1 MGKDLEIGAP
11 NLQIEEPS
19 QNDKITTDPTA
30 NETSEIDYRK
40 KDEQLGDKQLEL
52 NSEKPNAN
60 TGAVINGSNPPMERV
75 NFNIANCS
83 SKVSDVKDKGA
94 YDTKVTPSLELS
106 LKRMKDDAESNPHD
120 KNVLRHSDLSAFSR
134 QENPITLNSRQ
145 NENHYSLLC

>member
-52 NSEKPNAN
+52 NSEKPNAK

-75 NFNIANCS
+75 DFNIVNCS
-83 SKVSDVKDKGA
+83 SKVTDVKDNGA
-94 YDTKVTPSLELS
+94 YDTKETPSLELS

-134 QENPITLNSRQ
+134 
-145 NENHYSLLC
+145 